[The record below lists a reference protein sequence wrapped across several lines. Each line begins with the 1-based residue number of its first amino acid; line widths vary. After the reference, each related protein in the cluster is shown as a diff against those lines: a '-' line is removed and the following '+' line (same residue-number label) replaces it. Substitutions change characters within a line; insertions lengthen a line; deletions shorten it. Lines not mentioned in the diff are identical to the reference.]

1 MWGRESCNLGLKN
14 NLALSSETAYLK
26 YTTLWFTYKLYGYG
40 TCGIWLQFKP
50 VLVGQGRLL
59 WPVQHHP
66 GARLLGQLVQHVVP
80 LVEVQLDAEP
90 LGDAGQ
96 RGLSGGWIVVVVG
109 GIESEAVAIRGRKVL
124 HPVPKFKSLNKV

>member
-14 NLALSSETAYLK
+14 NLALSPSVSISNVH
-26 YTTLWFTYKLYGYG
+26 LWFTYKLYGYG

-50 VLVGQGRLL
+50 VLVGQGGLL

-96 RGLSGGWIVVVVG
+96 RRLSGGWIVVVVG

-124 HPVPKFKSLNKV
+124 HPVPKFKSFNML